1 MAEIGVLGMG
11 NVGTGVVEVLSRNRE
26 TIERRLGT
34 ALSVKKVLVRD
45 LGRSRTPLVDGKTT
59 DCPDDILGDTSISV
73 VVELMG
79 GCEPALSYIRR
90 ALAAGKSVVTANK
103 EVMSRYGKELL
114 ELAHRSRV
122 HLLFEGSVAGGIP
135 IIRPLRESLVANEVS
150 SIMGILNGTT
160 NFILTRMDEDFAEL
174 DEALKEAQRL
184 GYAESDPTDD
194 VSGADVA
201 RKIAILASMAFER
214 PVLPDA
220 VDMTGLERISLTD
233 LRYARE
239 LGFRVKLIGYALRR
253 QSEIEIAVAP
263 MLLPIAHPLAAVRD
277 SYNAVLVEGDAVG
290 TLMFYGRGAGGEP
303 TASAVVSDIIEAL
316 RKPPPAEAP
325 ARARPGLDLR
335 SCKAAVAPFYIRLR
349 VEDKPGVLAAVS
361 AVFGQ
366 HGVSLS
372 MVLQKERANGLAE
385 LVIVTHEAPLGALQ
399 DALIGIAS
407 LDVVSE
413 VASFLRVWR

>member
-1 MAEIGVLGMG
+1 
-11 NVGTGVVEVLSRNRE
+11 
-26 TIERRLGT
+26 
-34 ALSVKKVLVRD
+34 
-45 LGRSRTPLVDGKTT
+45 
-59 DCPDDILGDTSISV
+59 
-73 VVELMG
+73 
-79 GCEPALSYIRR
+79 
-90 ALAAGKSVVTANK
+90 
-103 EVMSRYGKELL
+103 
-114 ELAHRSRV
+114 
-122 HLLFEGSVAGGIP
+122 
-135 IIRPLRESLVANEVS
+135 
-150 SIMGILNGTT
+150 
-160 NFILTRMDEDFAEL
+160 
-174 DEALKEAQRL
+174 
-184 GYAESDPTDD
+184 
-194 VSGADVA
+194 
-201 RKIAILASMAFER
+201 
-214 PVLPDA
+214 
-220 VDMTGLERISLTD
+220 
-233 LRYARE
+233 
-239 LGFRVKLIGYALRR
+239 VKLIGYALRR